1 MYLPTYIC
9 SSLFLPGLSPS
20 LFSFFVLKLKG
31 SGVVFAQNKAC
42 VELLACLAR
51 QAFEDGR
58 SPGGYQIT
66 DIVFGKE
73 RAADFTEDMEVAA
86 FVPAFGN
93 LGIEAHTFVAAF
105 RTAVYRI
112 GLLL

>member
-1 MYLPTYIC
+1 M
-9 SSLFLPGLSPS
+9 
-20 LFSFFVLKLKG
+20 
-31 SGVVFAQNKAC
+31 VFAQNKAC

-51 QAFEDGR
+51 QAFEDRR

-73 RAADFTEDMEVAA
+73 RAADFTEDVEVAA

-93 LGIEAHTFVAAF
+93 LGIDTHTLVTTFG
-105 RTAVYRI
+105 TAVSRV
-112 GLLL
+112 